1 MKLKELQK
9 VGTKRVLII
18 VNLTKEIN
26 NINKIDKIANIKCFE
41 KKK

>member
-9 VGTKRVLII
+9 WEQRVLII

-26 NINKIDKIANIKCFE
+26 NINKIDKIANIKFFE